1 MSKPVVMTISGIR
14 PDFIRMS
21 EVYKQLDMRVTHLLC
36 HTGQHFDHILSDTF
50 FHEFDIRQPDYNL
63 DVGKDSPSHWMQL
76 SNLTK
81 RLFELIKREN
91 LKPDLILF
99 LGDSNSVCCSLPLKK
114 EGFKIGHIEAGMRS
128 GDRRM
133 LEEINRIT
141 CDHCSDTLFTYHN
154 DYRDNLLRENI
165 KTENIHVVGNTIV
178 EVCSPLADRLKQR
191 PSARNQ
197 IIVDIHRPE
206 SINDPNRL
214 HNILR
219 LAEYLGNVYRVP
231 VRFLKFSRTM
241 RAIKRAELDFGN
253 ITPIA
258 LMGYGDFL
266 QAQYDSVCLVSDSG
280 TAQEE
285 TALLGTP
292 VLVPRDYTERPQ
304 SVVFGCSIMVNA
316 NDVRQKDVNRYV
328 EWVDRTLSEPDR
340 MKTEWLGDGNT
351 AQRIVEIIERT
362 IR

>member
-1 MSKPVVMTISGIR
+1 MSA
-14 PDFIRMS
+14 
-21 EVYKQLDMRVTHLLC
+21 VYKRLDECTDHCLVHS
-36 HTGQHFDHILSDTF
+36 GQHFDTILSGTF
-50 FHEFDIRQPDYNL
+50 FDEFNIREPDYNL
-63 DVGKDSPSHWMQL
+63 DIGKDSPSHWMQL
-76 SNLTK
+76 SNLTR
-81 RLFELIKREN
+81 RLFELIKRESLN
-91 LKPDLILF
+91 PDLILF

-133 LEEINRIT
+133 LEEINRVT
-141 CDHCSDTLFTYHN
+141 CDHCSDILFTYHN
-154 DYRDNLLRENI
+154 DYRDNLLLENV
-165 KTENIHVVGNTIV
+165 KQESIHVVGNTIV
-178 EVCSPLADRLKQR
+178 EVCKPIADKLKQR

-241 RAIKRAELDFGN
+241 RAIKKAGLDFGS
-253 ITPIA
+253 ITPVA

-266 QAQYDSVCLVSDSG
+266 REQYDSVCLVSDSG

-285 TALLGTP
+285 TALLNTP

-304 SVVFGCSIMVNA
+304 SVVFGCSAMVNA
-316 NDVRQKDVNRYV
+316 NNVRQVDVNRYV
-328 EWVDRTLSEPDR
+328 EWVDMTLSEPDR

-351 AQRIVEIIERT
+351 AQKIVEIIERI